1 MMDRYISADSLVCTL
16 NPQRPVSCIRPK
28 AAHNA
33 AEYFLKN
40 FPGNTLYAVKTNPHP
55 YILKTLYKSGIR
67 QFDVASLS
75 EAALVR
81 GILPKAEINFLHPVK
96 NRAAIESAYYEYDV
110 RSFAFDSI
118 TELEKIS
125 ASTNHSKDLTLLMR
139 LSVSNR
145 YAAHSLTGKFGVTS
159 ATAVTLLKDAAKR
172 CERLGLCFH
181 VGSQCLDPTA
191 YKLALQQIKK
201 ITCTANIPIDII
213 DVGGG
218 FPSLYPGQNPAP
230 LVDYF
235 SEIKTALTELSIP
248 NNFEVWC
255 EPGRALVAES
265 GSVIVHVDAR
275 KNNFLYINDGT
286 YGGLFDAG
294 LLGFRYPVKCLGKN
308 SSTDLKPFIFYGPT
322 CDSLDV
328 MPGPFML
335 PANITEGDYIE
346 IGLTGAY
353 SSALRTPF
361 NGFDKLQEAILED
374 APMTSMYSSAE
385 STTAALN
392 AGEL

>member
-1 MMDRYISADSLVCTL
+1 MDRYISAEALVCTL
-16 NPQRPVSCIRPK
+16 NPQRPVSCIRPE
-28 AAHNA
+28 AAHHA
-33 AEYFLKN
+33 AQYFLKN
-40 FPGNTLYAVKTNPHP
+40 FTGHTLYAVKTNPHP
-55 YILKTLYKSGIR
+55 YLLKVLYQSGIS

-75 EAALVR
+75 EVALVR
-81 GILPKAEINFLHPVK
+81 EILPRAEINFLHPIK
-96 NRAAIESAYYEYDV
+96 NRAAIERAYYDYDV
-110 RSFAFDSI
+110 RSFAFDSVA
-118 TELEKIS
+118 ELEKIS
-125 ASTNHSKDLTLLMR
+125 SSTDHSKDLTLLMR

-145 YAAHSLTGKFGVTS
+145 YAAHSLTGKFGATS
-159 ATAVTLLKDAAKR
+159 ATAVPLLKNAAKR

-191 YKLALQQIKK
+191 YKIALQKIKK
-201 ITCTANIPIDII
+201 ITYEANIPIDIV

-218 FPSLYPGQNPAP
+218 FPSLYPGQQPAP
-230 LVDYF
+230 LADYF
-235 SEIKTALTELSIP
+235 SAIETTLTEISLP
-248 NNFEVWC
+248 NNFEIWC
-255 EPGRALVAES
+255 EPGRALVAEA
-265 GSVIVHVDAR
+265 GSIIVHVDAR
-275 KNNFLYINDGT
+275 KNDLLYINDGT

-308 SSTDLKPFIFYGPT
+308 GSTDLKPFIFYGPT

-335 PANITEGDYIE
+335 PSDITEGDYIE

-374 APMTSMYSSAE
+374 APMTSMYSSTE
-385 STTAALN
+385 STTPALD
-392 AGEL
+392 AGKI